1 MSATARREGLVHAGS
16 VDAFVLNRFRIVDTP
31 AGSVGV
37 VRTDDGFYAVLNRC
51 PHMGA
56 PVCVGTDLT
65 NSTTPSRPFEY
76 RVGYQARVVRCPWH
90 RWEFRVDTGESIGNT
105 NKGRLLRFSVI
116 VEGEQVYVEPR
127 PIRAAQPT
135 HREAVAS

>member
-1 MSATARREGLVHAGS
+1 MSATARADGLIHAGH
-16 VDAFVLNRFRIVDTP
+16 VDAFVLNRFKILDTP

-37 VRTDDGFYAVLNRC
+37 VRADDGFHAVLNRC

-65 NSTTPSRPFEY
+65 NSTVPSRPFEY
-76 RVGYQARVVRCPWH
+76 RVGHEMRVVRCPWH

-105 NKGRLLRFSVI
+105 NRGRLLRFPVI
-116 VEGEQVYVEPR
+116 LKGEEVYVQPR
-127 PIRAAQPT
+127 PIRTAQPA
-135 HREAVAS
+135 RMEPAAP